1 MGGVSHTTCQSPSGP
16 LGLDPAVAGTAC
28 CIVSALCYTAA
39 NICLRKLAA
48 LEADEMWVTCIK
60 EVVTVSV
67 IGPWLVMQTLRRR
80 SVLPPPRLLLALVL
94 TGLGVQLAGNLSVQ
108 WAFGVVG
115 IATTICAVFG
125 VMLTAS
131 AAFGF
136 AFLGERVSARSITAI
151 GLLIGSIVMLNLG
164 VAMGDEST
172 TNRAEAAVAQAGPS
186 GDAQTPFG
194 PGWVFLG
201 VAAGCLGGLMYATLS
216 TVIRSTAAARVPV
229 TTIVFVITGMGVL
242 SLGGLSAWRLGTE
255 TLIHTDPEQFTWML
269 AAGTCNLIAFLA
281 ITKGLQ
287 LTTIVH
293 ANVLN
298 ASQVAMA
305 AVAGVLL
312 FGEAV
317 NPWLTFGIS
326 MTIVGVIL
334 IGRPSDHDQ
343 EVTGA

>member
-1 MGGVSHTTCQSPSGP
+1 M
-16 LGLDPAVAGTAC
+16 
-28 CIVSALCYTAA
+28 CYTAA

-48 LEADEMWVTCIK
+48 LNADEMWVTCIK

-67 IGPWLVMQTLRRR
+67 IGPWLLVQTFRRR
-80 SVLPPPRLLLALVL
+80 FVLPSPRVLLTLVL

-115 IATTICAVFG
+115 IAITVPAVFG

-136 AFLGERVSARSITAI
+136 AFLGERVSARSIAAI
-151 GLLIGSIVMLNLG
+151 GLLIGSIVLLNLG
-164 VAMGDEST
+164 AVTGDAPITNPAETAAAQASLSVAMHT
-172 TNRAEAAVAQAGPS
+172 PS
-186 GDAQTPFG
+186 GPA
-194 PGWVFLG
+194 WVFLG
-201 VAAGCLGGLMYATLS
+201 VAAACLGGLMFATLS
-216 TVIRSTAAARVPV
+216 TVIRSTVTARVPV
-229 TTIVFVITGMGVL
+229 TTIVFVVTGMGVL
-242 SLGGLSAWRLGTE
+242 SLGGLSAGRLGTE
-255 TLIHTDPEQFTWML
+255 TLLHTDPQQFKWML
-269 AAGTCNLIAFLA
+269 AAGSFNLIAFLA
-281 ITKGLQ
+281 ITKGLH

-305 AVAGVLL
+305 AVAGVLI
-312 FGEAV
+312 FREAV
-317 NPWLTFGIS
+317 NPWLAFGIP

-334 IGRPSDHDQ
+334 IGRPADGEP